1 MIIILSYLAI
11 YLGDIFIFFQILIV
25 LFNLIIFI
33 VSLRERKFEL
43 INSHKNLDTIEEITQ

>member
-11 YLGDIFIFFQILIV
+11 YLGDISIFFQILIV

-33 VSLRERKFEL
+33 VSLRERKVEL